1 MTHTRA
7 RPRFRTVL
15 AAVCSLAALAPSV
28 FAQTPAPPPIAL
40 GDDVVFSSA
49 IRTRT
54 YDWNF
59 FGDTP
64 NGDYTYQGTQV
75 RFGITQT
82 KKAYDWQLEFE
93 VPFMIHLPT
102 TAVQPPPQGQLGL
115 GANYYAANDNS
126 ENPAAIFLKQG
137 YVRFKGLGGV
147 DGQSLKV
154 GRFEYNDGLE
164 TTPKNGTLTALNRDR
179 ISQRVLG
186 NFGFSDVLRSLD
198 GGQYVFNT
206 PKLNVT
212 AVAARPTEGVF
223 QVNGWNE
230 LHINVFYGALTGQGG
245 SEKNPSLWRV
255 FALGYHDYRAYGSGL
270 VKTDNRSAAAK
281 AADTENINIG
291 TYGGNVLQVAATQA
305 GPVDL
310 MFWGVLQAGSWGTLS
325 HRAGAMAAE
334 IGWQPS
340 PLPSLK
346 PWIRAGYDYSSGD
359 SNPTDDRHGTFFQV
373 LPTARVYARMPFFNL
388 INNVDAFGELIL
400 RPASRLTI
408 RSDIHAL
415 SLADSHDL
423 WYSGGGAF
431 QPNSFGFSGRPSNGH
446 TSLATLYD
454 VQGDITINPHVALAL
469 YYAYAHSGDVAYTI
483 FPTSAGGHLAY
494 VEWLIRF

>member
-1 MTHTRA
+1 MTHTTHPSEA
-7 RPRFRTVL
+7 SPNFHDCAFL
-15 AAVCSLAALAPSV
+15 AAAAVAECAS
-28 FAQTPAPPPIAL
+28 PAPPPITL
-40 GDDVVFSSA
+40 GDDVVFSTA
-49 IRTRT
+49 IRSRT

-93 VPFMIHLPT
+93 VPFMINLPT

-115 GANYYAANDNS
+115 GANYYAANNNS

-137 YVRFKGLGGV
+137 YIRFKGLGGV
-147 DGQSLKV
+147 EGQSLKV

-164 TTPKNGTLTALNRDR
+164 TTPKNGTLATLNRDR

-255 FALGYHDYRAYGSGL
+255 FALGYNDYRAYGSGL

-291 TYGGNVLQVAATQA
+291 TYGGNFLQVAATEA
-305 GPVDL
+305 GPIDL

-334 IGWQPS
+334 VGWQPS
-340 PLPSLK
+340 GLPKLK

-359 SNPTDDRHGTFFQV
+359 SNPNDDKHGTFFQV
-373 LPTARVYARMPFFNL
+373 LPTARIYARMPFFNL
-388 INNVDAFGELIL
+388 MNNVDAFGEFIV
-400 RPASRLTI
+400 RPVSRLTI

-431 QPNSFGFSGRPSNGH
+431 QPNSFGFNGRPSNGH

-454 VQGDITINPHVALAL
+454 VQGDITINPHVALTL

-494 VEWLIRF
+494 AEWLIRF

>member
-1 MTHTRA
+1 MTHARA
-7 RPRFRTVL
+7 RSEFRTVL
-15 AAVCSLAALAPSV
+15 TTVCLLAAPAPSAV
-28 FAQTPAPPPIAL
+28 AQTSAPPPL
-40 GDDVVFSSA
+40 RVGGDVVFSTA
-49 IRTRT
+49 IRSRT

-75 RFGITQT
+75 RFGIARTR
-82 KKAYDWQLEFE
+82 KAYDWQIEFE
-93 VPFMIHLPT
+93 VPFLINLPT

-115 GANYYAANDNS
+115 GASYYAANNSS
-126 ENPAAIFLKQG
+126 ENPASIFLKQG
-137 YVRFKGLGGV
+137 YIRFKGLGV
-147 DGQSLKV
+147 EGQSLKV

-164 TTPKNGTLTALNRDR
+164 TTPRNGTLAALNRDR
-179 ISQRVLG
+179 VSQRVLG

-206 PKLNVT
+206 PRLNFT

-255 FALGYHDYRAYGSGL
+255 FALGYNDYRAYGSGL

-281 AADTENINIG
+281 VADTEHINIG
-291 TYGGNVLQVAATQA
+291 TYGGNFLQLATTQA

-340 PLPSLK
+340 GLPGLK
-346 PWIRAGYDYSSGD
+346 PWIRAGYDYTSGD
-359 SNPTDDRHGTFFQV
+359 SNPTDDKHGTFFQV
-373 LPTARVYARMPFFNL
+373 LPTARIYARMPFFNL
-388 INNVDAFGELIL
+388 MNNVDAFGEFIF
-400 RPASRLTI
+400 RPLSRLTI
-408 RSDIHAL
+408 RSDVHAL
-415 SLADSHDL
+415 SLADGHDL

-431 QPNSFGFSGRPSNGH
+431 QPNSFGFNGRPSNGH

-454 VQGDITINPHVALAL
+454 VQGDITLNPHVALTL
-469 YYAYAHSGDVAYTI
+469 YYGYAHSGDVAYTI

-494 VEWLIRF
+494 MEWLIRF